1 MSFKLFSKP
10 LSSFTSTL
18 SAASE
23 KGEVK
28 IGSNVSNGSNGSNTL
43 SIPSPSKKKRLSK
56 RKSSSSK
63 MSAPPTPNL
72 LTSTGIIGEMKRSHI
87 LESQV
92 KDISSK
98 AYIALDKVAELEVE
112 NDMLRQQSS
121 EQKTMIMN
129 LMKQINDLE
138 NDKSMLNRDLE
149 IAKNAAIVENQLSI
163 KDSSHDSTFSTTD
176 SSMIKHNTTGN
187 STDETIE
194 IADTHNDISKDVK
207 YRELTQEINSLNEI
221 RKNNQHKQEEFEKIK
236 KIEVSKLNQEL
247 IISNKLIN
255 DLKND
260 NNELNLKLNKYEY
273 ENLKLKDENLDS
285 IKTSFSR
292 IIEIQTFLNNS
303 KNLNNFCENSNNSY
317 YNNIANNN
325 ISGDSNRL
333 SNPNT
338 LSSCES
344 PLSSSNSNFSNNS
357 IHNNNNISNNSNSSS
372 TTQLS
377 YNNNTNEISDF
388 QLQQYPYKHLN
399 GNLRILSNE
408 NYTDK
413 GSTYILPIIKTE
425 FA

>member
-18 SAASE
+18 TGTSE
-23 KGEVK
+23 KVGEDK
-28 IGSNVSNGSNGSNTL
+28 NVSNFTPNFANTL
-43 SIPSPSKKKRLSK
+43 SIPSSPSSSKKKRLSK
-56 RKSSSSK
+56 RKSSASK

-129 LMKQINDLE
+129 LLKQINDLE
-138 NDKSMLNRDLE
+138 NDKSILNRDLE
-149 IAKNAAIVENQLSI
+149 IAKAAAIVENQLSSNDTTI
-163 KDSSHDSTFSTTD
+163 STTD
-176 SSMIKHNTTGN
+176 SSMIKNNLTNETLE
-187 STDETIE
+187 STD
-194 IADTHNDISKDVK
+194 NNLNSKN
-207 YRELTQEINSLNEI
+207 YTELTEEINNLNEI
-221 RKNNQHKQEEFEKIK
+221 NTHIQQKQEEFKK
-236 KIEVSKLNQEL
+236 LSKIEILKLNKEL
-247 IISNKLIN
+247 LNSNKLIN

-260 NNELNLKLNKYEY
+260 NNELNLKLNNYELK
-273 ENLKLKDENLDS
+273 NLKLKDENLDN
-285 IKTSFSR
+285 IKKSFSR

-303 KNLNNFCENSNNSY
+303 KNFNYSLENLSSNNDIIND
-317 YNNIANNN
+317 NNY
-325 ISGDSNRL
+325 DSRL
-333 SNPNT
+333 SNPDTLNSFESS
-338 LSSCES
+338 LSS
-344 PLSSSNSNFSNNS
+344 PNSNFSNNS
-357 IHNNNNISNNSNSSS
+357 NNNIITNSSNSSS

-377 YNNNTNEISDF
+377 NEFSNF

-413 GSTYILPIIKTE
+413 GNTYILPIIKTE
-425 FA
+425 SA